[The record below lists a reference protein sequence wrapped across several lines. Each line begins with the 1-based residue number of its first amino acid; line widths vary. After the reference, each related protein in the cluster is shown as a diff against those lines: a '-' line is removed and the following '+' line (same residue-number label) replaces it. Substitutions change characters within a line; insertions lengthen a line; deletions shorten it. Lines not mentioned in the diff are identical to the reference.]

1 MFGFST
7 LMIHT
12 KLLDKN
18 NENNNLIFSENLY
31 KGACV
36 KIKNSNKTFQVIG
49 LNRGKEICWVREWP
63 FACNSKKTFA
73 LEISQITLQI
83 FCSNNS
89 SEKNKQLWNIKK
101 SCFINIYYFNFFFTE
116 FLRLKKNI

>member
-1 MFGFST
+1 
-7 LMIHT
+7 MIHS
-12 KLLDKN
+12 KLIDNKN
-18 NENNNLIFSENLY
+18 EKNNLICYEKLY

-49 LNRGKEICWVREWP
+49 INIGKEICWLREWP
-63 FACNSKKTFA
+63 FAYNSKKTFA

-89 SEKNKQLWNIKK
+89 SE
-101 SCFINIYYFNFFFTE
+101 
-116 FLRLKKNI
+116 

>member
-7 LMIHT
+7 LMTHS
-12 KLLDKN
+12 KLLDNKI
-18 NENNNLIFSENLY
+18 EKNNLICSENLY

-49 LNRGKEICWVREWP
+49 LNRGKDICWVRERP

-83 FCSNNS
+83 FCLKQS
-89 SEKNKQLWNIKK
+89 SD
-101 SCFINIYYFNFFFTE
+101 
-116 FLRLKKNI
+116 

>member
-1 MFGFST
+1 
-7 LMIHT
+7 MIHS
-12 KLLDKN
+12 KLLENKN
-18 NENNNLIFSENLY
+18 EKNNLICSENLY

-49 LNRGKEICWVREWP
+49 IKKDKKICWVREWP
-63 FACNSKKTFA
+63 CACNSKKTFA

-89 SEKNKQLWNIKK
+89 SEKLSKYEI
-101 SCFINIYYFNFFFTE
+101 
-116 FLRLKKNI
+116 

>member
-7 LMIHT
+7 LMIHS
-12 KLLDKN
+12 KLLENN

-49 LNRGKEICWVREWP
+49 INIGKKICWVREWP
-63 FACNSKKTFA
+63 FSFKSKKTFA
-73 LEISQITLQI
+73 LEISKITLQI
-83 FCSNNS
+83 FCANNS
-89 SEKNKQLWNIKK
+89 SE
-101 SCFINIYYFNFFFTE
+101 
-116 FLRLKKNI
+116 

>member
-7 LMIHT
+7 LMIYS
-12 KLLDKN
+12 KLLV
-18 NENNNLIFSENLY
+18 NENQKNNLICSESLY

-49 LNRGKEICWVREWP
+49 LNTGKKICWVREWP
-63 FACNSKKTFA
+63 FACDSRKTFV

-83 FCSNNS
+83 FCSKQF
-89 SEKNKQLWNIKK
+89 SE
-101 SCFINIYYFNFFFTE
+101 
-116 FLRLKKNI
+116 